1 MKKKLIII
9 GAGGHAKTVI
19 DTVDK
24 EEYEIIGL
32 LDKDLSHIHE
42 NINGIPIIG
51 TDRDVGRY
59 ASAEGLHAF
68 IAIGH
73 IGDASIRNRLFS
85 HCKELGCKMINV
97 IHPKAV
103 ISDSCRLGEGN
114 LIMAN
119 CAVNAQAQIG
129 SNNIINT
136 GAIVEHEVIV
146 KNGVHLAPGSI
157 VAGMS
162 VIGDNSFIGAGSI
175 VLQDLHIG
183 TNVIIGAG
191 STVICDIPDN
201 VVAVGSPA
209 REIRRR

>member
-1 MKKKLIII
+1 
-9 GAGGHAKTVI
+9 
-19 DTVDK
+19 
-24 EEYEIIGL
+24 
-32 LDKDLSHIHE
+32 
-42 NINGIPIIG
+42 
-51 TDRDVGRY
+51 
-59 ASAEGLHAF
+59 
-68 IAIGH
+68 
-73 IGDASIRNRLFS
+73 
-85 HCKELGCKMINV
+85 
-97 IHPKAV
+97 
-103 ISDSCRLGEGN
+103 
-114 LIMAN
+114 MAN